1 MEHPLLLSA
10 PRPAQ
15 QASRR
20 YRRLRHPRR
29 ATRGNLWA
37 QPSWFAASGVGS
49 TPPVMRLRS

>member
-20 YRRLRHPRR
+20 YRRLRHPRTCNPR
-29 ATRGNLWA
+29 QFMSAT
-37 QPSWFAASGVGS
+37 
-49 TPPVMRLRS
+49 